1 MHNFFFRFVI
11 KKMPYI
17 KYHKVKSLTL
27 PLQRW
32 KSCDA
37 FFLNESIK
45 YFIYEKPWSY
55 LKKVVYL
62 FHQQFF
68 MSRVNYPCLLFI
80 WLPFLTIAKSS
91 KISYTLD
98 YIDETYRPLYL
109 VCHVLPMLKSSSIKF
124 NLILNLAS
132 FPILLPTN

>member
-1 MHNFFFRFVI
+1 MEGSNAQFFFQI
-11 KKMPYI
+11 CEKNIMPYI

-62 FHQQFF
+62 FHQ
-68 MSRVNYPCLLFI
+68 
-80 WLPFLTIAKSS
+80 
-91 KISYTLD
+91 
-98 YIDETYRPLYL
+98 
-109 VCHVLPMLKSSSIKF
+109 
-124 NLILNLAS
+124 
-132 FPILLPTN
+132 